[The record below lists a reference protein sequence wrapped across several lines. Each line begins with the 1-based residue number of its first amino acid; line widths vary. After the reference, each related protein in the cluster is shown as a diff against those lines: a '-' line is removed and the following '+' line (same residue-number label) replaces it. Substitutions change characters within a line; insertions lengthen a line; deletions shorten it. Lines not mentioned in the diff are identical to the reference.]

1 VSFSRSA
8 LHIGK
13 KKLENG
19 KDTPMQPVE
28 KYFSQFE
35 KYGFTKESLPGVTR
49 YRAPSELGQGGFDIA
64 GDIDTCYA
72 SIGDMTLC
80 KDIVLIQYVDDKL
93 LSFGNYSSGD
103 VDLYEKREEAYPTCH
118 GLNFQVNYPPLTG
131 YMRMKAH
138 ERILCTG
145 LIFRE
150 KFIEEMLPDVQ
161 DDFWISAAELI
172 NINCGVLFPQLTLI
186 CEQIDLCNLNSR

>member
-1 VSFSRSA
+1 
-8 LHIGK
+8 
-13 KKLENG
+13 
-19 KDTPMQPVE
+19 MQPVE

-103 VDLYEKREEAYPTCH
+103 VNLYEKREEAYPTCH

-138 ERILCTG
+138 ERIICTG

-161 DDFWISAAELI
+161 NDFWISAAELI
-172 NINCGVLFPQLTLI
+172 NVNCGVLFPKLTLI
-186 CEQIDLCNLNSR
+186 CEQIDQCKFTGAALKIFIKGKSMESFALILD